1 MTNDLHR
8 PGGSRSTIRLAASKV
23 PEVTI
28 AFWVIKAMTTGL
40 GESTSDYLVHVLP
53 PVLAVAI
60 GGIALVLALALQF
73 ATRRYV
79 PWVYWLAV
87 AMVGVF
93 GTMAADVLH
102 VGFGIPYV
110 ASTIFFAVVLAAVFL
125 LWHRSE
131 RTLSIHSIRTRR
143 REAFYWAAVMATFA
157 LGTAAGDLVA
167 VTFNLGYLAAGLLF
181 GVIILIPAVGYRFF
195 GLNAILA
202 FWFAYIVTRPLGASF
217 ADWVGVS
224 SDRGGL
230 GVGPGVV
237 SLVLAVLI
245 ALGVGYVTITGRRE
259 SAASQAVSADPVPAP
274 QVRP

>member
-1 MTNDLHR
+1 MTNDLHG
-8 PGGSRSTIRLAASKV
+8 PGGSRSTVRLAASKV

-28 AFWVIKAMTTGL
+28 AFWVIKAMTTGM

-79 PWVYWLAV
+79 PWVYWLVV

-110 ASTIFFAVVLAAVFL
+110 ASTIFFAVALAAIFL
-125 LWHRSE
+125 LWYRIEH
-131 RTLSIHSIRTRR
+131 TLSIHSIRARR
-143 REAFYWAAVMATFA
+143 RERFDWAAVMATFA

-181 GVIILIPAVGYRFF
+181 GLIPALGYRFF
-195 GLNAILA
+195 GLNAIVA

-224 SDRGGL
+224 ADRGGL
-230 GVGPGVV
+230 GVGPGAV

-259 SAASQAVSADPVPAP
+259 PAASQGVSATVPAP
-274 QVRP
+274 TSP